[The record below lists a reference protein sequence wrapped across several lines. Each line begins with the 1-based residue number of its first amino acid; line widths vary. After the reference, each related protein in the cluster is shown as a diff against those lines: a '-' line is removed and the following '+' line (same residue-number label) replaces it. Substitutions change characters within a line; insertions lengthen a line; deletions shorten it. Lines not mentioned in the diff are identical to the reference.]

1 MKTDERLHQIVFSR
15 SYPLETLAS
24 YTGYRQSPPAN
35 ARQGDMHHTYPLRQ
49 ISPGGKDHAA
59 VAEINVQETIYVV
72 FEYYC
77 CTA

>member
-1 MKTDERLHQIVFSR
+1 MTTDERLHQIVFSR

-35 ARQGDMHHTYPLRQ
+35 ARQGDMHHTYPSRQ

-59 VAEINVQETIYVV
+59 VAEINARIHLLRG
-72 FEYYC
+72 FEYC